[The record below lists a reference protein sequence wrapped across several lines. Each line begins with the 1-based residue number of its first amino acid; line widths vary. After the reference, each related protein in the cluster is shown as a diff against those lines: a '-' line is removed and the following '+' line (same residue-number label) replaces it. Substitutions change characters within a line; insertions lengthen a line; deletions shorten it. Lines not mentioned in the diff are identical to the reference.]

1 MILKEIQR
9 KLCNNFSIIGIETP
23 ELDARIIL
31 KEVLSLDDKDLILKE
46 SLDISNE
53 MIEKII
59 AIESRRLN
67 GEPISKIFKK
77 RDFYNSTFL
86 ISNDVLD
93 PRPETELIVEIAN
106 NYINKNEVKNIL
118 DLGTGSG
125 CILLSILKENRMIN
139 GLGIDLSKEAISIAK
154 QNSKKLNL
162 ETQSNFLVSNWM
174 SSVNYKYDLVVS
186 NPPYIASEDIK
197 KLSKSVKIYDP
208 ILSLDGGDDGL
219 NSYRLIASDLKRII
233 SMNALIII
241 EIGSGITNLLFI
253 PKQYLANIKFIF
265 IDQKCWLLKKSR
277 IYDIINNSKLNVNNI
292 IILRLQYAKS

>member
-9 KLCNNFSIIGIETP
+9 KLCNNFSIFGIETP

-31 KEVLSLDDKDLILKE
+31 KEVLSLDDKDLILKD
-46 SLDISNE
+46 SLDIPDE
-53 MIEKII
+53 MIEEII

-106 NYINKNEVKNIL
+106 NFIDKNEVKNIL

-125 CILLSILKENRMIN
+125 CILLSILKENKMIN
-139 GLGIDLSKEAISIAK
+139 GLGIDLSKDAISIAK

-219 NSYRLIASDLKRII
+219 NSYRLIASDLKRVV
-233 SMNALIII
+233 SKNALIII
-241 EIGSGITNLLFI
+241 EIGYNQSLQVTDIFKKNDFKL
-253 PKQYLANIKFIF
+253 IK
-265 IDQKCWLLKKSR
+265 K
-277 IYDIINNSKLNVNNI
+277 YNDINGLDRV
-292 IILRLQYAKS
+292 LTFQ

>member
-46 SLDISNE
+46 SLDIPNE
-53 MIEKII
+53 LIEKII

-106 NYINKNEVKNIL
+106 NFIDKNEVKNIL

-125 CILLSILKENRMIN
+125 CILLSILKENKMIN
-139 GLGIDLSKEAISIAK
+139 GLGIDLSKDAISIAK

-162 ETQSNFLVSNWM
+162 ETQSNFLISNWM

-219 NSYRLIASDLKRII
+219 NSYRLIASDLKRVV
-233 SMNALIII
+233 SKNALIII
-241 EIGSGITNLLFI
+241 EIGYNQSLQVIE
-253 PKQYLANIKFIF
+253 IF
-265 IDQKCWLLKKSR
+265 KKNNFKLMKK
-277 IYDIINNSKLNVNNI
+277 YNDINGLDRV
-292 IILRLQYAKS
+292 LTFQ

>member
-106 NYINKNEVKNIL
+106 NFIDKNEVKNIL

-125 CILLSILKENRMIN
+125 CILLSILKENKMIN
-139 GLGIDLSKEAISIAK
+139 GLGIDLSKDAISIAK
-154 QNSKKLNL
+154 QNSKK
-162 ETQSNFLVSNWM
+162 
-174 SSVNYKYDLVVS
+174 
-186 NPPYIASEDIK
+186 
-197 KLSKSVKIYDP
+197 
-208 ILSLDGGDDGL
+208 
-219 NSYRLIASDLKRII
+219 
-233 SMNALIII
+233 
-241 EIGSGITNLLFI
+241 
-253 PKQYLANIKFIF
+253 
-265 IDQKCWLLKKSR
+265 
-277 IYDIINNSKLNVNNI
+277 
-292 IILRLQYAKS
+292 

>member
-9 KLCNNFSIIGIETP
+9 KLYNNFLTIGIETP

-46 SLDISNE
+46 SLDIPEE

-59 AIESRRLN
+59 TIESRRLN

-77 RDFYNSTFL
+77 RDFYNSTFV

-106 NYINKNEVKNIL
+106 SYINRNEVKNIL

-162 ETQSNFLVSNWM
+162 ETRSNFLVSNWM
-174 SSVNYKYDLVVS
+174 NSVNYKYDLVVS

-208 ILSLDGGDDGL
+208 ILSLDGGEDGL

-241 EIGSGITNLLFI
+241 EIGYNQSLEVIDIFKKNDFKL
-253 PKQYLANIKFIF
+253 IK
-265 IDQKCWLLKKSR
+265 K
-277 IYDIINNSKLNVNNI
+277 YNDINGLDRV
-292 IILRLQYAKS
+292 LTFQ

>member
-9 KLCNNFSIIGIETP
+9 KLCNNFSTIGIETP

-46 SLDISNE
+46 SLDIPEE

-59 AIESRRLN
+59 TIESRRLN

-77 RDFYNSTFL
+77 RDFYNSTFV

-125 CILLSILKENRMIN
+125 CILLSILKENKMIN
-139 GLGIDLSKEAISIAK
+139 GLGIDLSKDAISIAK

-162 ETQSNFLVSNWM
+162 ETQSKFLISNWM

-241 EIGSGITNLLFI
+241 EIGYNQSLQVIE
-253 PKQYLANIKFIF
+253 IF
-265 IDQKCWLLKKSR
+265 KKNNFKLMKK
-277 IYDIINNSKLNVNNI
+277 YNDINGLDRV
-292 IILRLQYAKS
+292 LTFQ

>member
-9 KLCNNFSIIGIETP
+9 KLCNNFSTIGIETP

-46 SLDISNE
+46 SLDIPE
-53 MIEKII
+53 EIIEKII
-59 AIESRRLN
+59 TIESRRLN

-241 EIGSGITNLLFI
+241 EIGYNQSLQVIDIFKKNDFKL
-253 PKQYLANIKFIF
+253 IK
-265 IDQKCWLLKKSR
+265 K
-277 IYDIINNSKLNVNNI
+277 YNDINGLDRV
-292 IILRLQYAKS
+292 LTFQ

>member
-46 SLDISNE
+46 SLDIPNE
-53 MIEKII
+53 LIEKII

-106 NYINKNEVKNIL
+106 NFIDKNEVKNIL

-125 CILLSILKENRMIN
+125 CILLSILKENKMIN
-139 GLGIDLSKEAISIAK
+139 GLGIDLSKDAISIAK

-162 ETQSNFLVSNWM
+162 ETQSNFLISNWM

-219 NSYRLIASDLKRII
+219 NSYRLIASDLKRVV
-233 SMNALIII
+233 SKNALIII
-241 EIGSGITNLLFI
+241 EIGYNQSLQVIE
-253 PKQYLANIKFIF
+253 IF
-265 IDQKCWLLKKSR
+265 KKNNFKLMKK
-277 IYDIINNSKLNVNNI
+277 YNDINGLDRV
-292 IILRLQYAKS
+292 LTFH

>member
-9 KLCNNFSIIGIETP
+9 KLCNNFSTIGIETP

-46 SLDISNE
+46 SLDIPEE

-59 AIESRRLN
+59 TIESRRLN

-77 RDFYNSTFL
+77 RDFYNSTFV

-241 EIGSGITNLLFI
+241 EIGYNQSLQVIDIFKKNGFKL
-253 PKQYLANIKFIF
+253 IK
-265 IDQKCWLLKKSR
+265 K
-277 IYDIINNSKLNVNNI
+277 YNDINGLDRV
-292 IILRLQYAKS
+292 LTFQ

>member
-125 CILLSILKENRMIN
+125 CILLSILKENKMIN
-139 GLGIDLSKEAISIAK
+139 GLGIDLSKDAISIAK

-162 ETQSNFLVSNWM
+162 EIQSNFLISNWM
-174 SSVNYKYDLVVS
+174 SSLNYKYDLVVS

-219 NSYRLIASDLKRII
+219 NSYRLIASDLKRVV
-233 SMNALIII
+233 SKNALIII
-241 EIGSGITNLLFI
+241 EIGYNQSLQVIE
-253 PKQYLANIKFIF
+253 IF
-265 IDQKCWLLKKSR
+265 KKNNFKLMKK
-277 IYDIINNSKLNVNNI
+277 YNDINGLDRV
-292 IILRLQYAKS
+292 LTFQ

>member
-46 SLDISNE
+46 SLDIPTE

-106 NYINKNEVKNIL
+106 NFIDKNEVKNIL

-125 CILLSILKENRMIN
+125 CILLSILKENKMIN
-139 GLGIDLSKEAISIAK
+139 GLGIDLSKDAINIAK

-162 ETQSNFLVSNWM
+162 ETQSNFLISNWM
-174 SSVNYKYDLVVS
+174 NSLNYKYDLVVS

-219 NSYRLIASDLKRII
+219 NSYRLIASDLKRVV
-233 SMNALIII
+233 SKNALIII
-241 EIGSGITNLLFI
+241 EIGYNQSLQVIE
-253 PKQYLANIKFIF
+253 IF
-265 IDQKCWLLKKSR
+265 KKNNFKLMKK
-277 IYDIINNSKLNVNNI
+277 YNDINGLDRV
-292 IILRLQYAKS
+292 LTFQ

>member
-9 KLCNNFSIIGIETP
+9 KLYNNFSIIGIETP

-106 NYINKNEVKNIL
+106 NYIDKNEVKNIL

-125 CILLSILKENRMIN
+125 CILLSILKENKMIN
-139 GLGIDLSKEAISIAK
+139 GLGIDLSKDAISIAK

-162 ETQSNFLVSNWM
+162 ETQSNFLISNWM

-219 NSYRLIASDLKRII
+219 NSYRLIASDLKRVV
-233 SMNALIII
+233 SKNALIII
-241 EIGSGITNLLFI
+241 EIGYNQSLQVIE
-253 PKQYLANIKFIF
+253 IF
-265 IDQKCWLLKKSR
+265 KKNNFKLMKK
-277 IYDIINNSKLNVNNI
+277 YNDINGLDRV
-292 IILRLQYAKS
+292 LTFQ

>member
-1 MILKEIQR
+1 MILSQIRR
-9 KLCNNFSIIGIETP
+9 KLCNNFSTIGIETP

-46 SLDISNE
+46 GLNISDE
-53 MIEKII
+53 MIKKITS
-59 AIESRRLN
+59 IESRRLN

-77 RDFYNSTFL
+77 RDFYKSTFV

-106 NYINKNEVKNIL
+106 NHINKNEVKNIL

-125 CILLSILKENRMIN
+125 CILLSILKENKMIN

-154 QNSKKLNL
+154 RNSKKLHL

-186 NPPYIASEDIK
+186 NPPYIASGDIK
-197 KLSKSVKIYDP
+197 KLPKSVKIYDP
-208 ILSLDGGDDGL
+208 ILSLDGGEDGL

-233 SMNALIII
+233 SKNALIII
-241 EIGSGITNLLFI
+241 EIGYNQPLQVIE
-253 PKQYLANIKFIF
+253 IF
-265 IDQKCWLLKKSR
+265 KKNDFRLLKK
-277 IYDIINNSKLNVNNI
+277 YNDINGLDRV
-292 IILRLQYAKS
+292 LTFH

>member
-31 KEVLSLDDKDLILKE
+31 KEVLSLDDKDLILKD
-46 SLDISNE
+46 SLDIPDE
-53 MIEKII
+53 MIEEII

-106 NYINKNEVKNIL
+106 NYIDKNEVKNIL

-125 CILLSILKENRMIN
+125 CILLSILKENKMIN
-139 GLGIDLSKEAISIAK
+139 GLGIDLSKDAISIAK

-162 ETQSNFLVSNWM
+162 ETQSNFLISNWM

-219 NSYRLIASDLKRII
+219 NSYRLIASDLKRVV
-233 SMNALIII
+233 SKHALVII
-241 EIGSGITNLLFI
+241 EIGYNQSLQVIE
-253 PKQYLANIKFIF
+253 IF
-265 IDQKCWLLKKSR
+265 KKNNFKLMKK
-277 IYDIINNSKLNVNNI
+277 YNDINGLDRV
-292 IILRLQYAKS
+292 LTFQ

>member
-9 KLCNNFSIIGIETP
+9 KLCNNFSSIGIETP

-46 SLDISNE
+46 SLDIPEE

-59 AIESRRLN
+59 TIESRRLN

-77 RDFYNSTFL
+77 RDFYNSTFV

-241 EIGSGITNLLFI
+241 EIGYNQSLQVIDIFKKNDFKL
-253 PKQYLANIKFIF
+253 IK
-265 IDQKCWLLKKSR
+265 K
-277 IYDIINNSKLNVNNI
+277 YNDINGLDRV
-292 IILRLQYAKS
+292 LTFQ

>member
-9 KLCNNFSIIGIETP
+9 KLCNNFSTIGIESP

-46 SLDISNE
+46 SLDIPEE

-59 AIESRRLN
+59 TIESRRLN

-77 RDFYNSTFL
+77 RDFYNSTFI

-241 EIGSGITNLLFI
+241 EIGYNQSLQVIDIFKKNDFKL
-253 PKQYLANIKFIF
+253 IK
-265 IDQKCWLLKKSR
+265 K
-277 IYDIINNSKLNVNNI
+277 YNDINGLDRV
-292 IILRLQYAKS
+292 LTFQ

>member
-9 KLCNNFSIIGIETP
+9 KLCNNFSTIGIETP

-46 SLDISNE
+46 SLDIPEE

-59 AIESRRLN
+59 TIESRRLC

-77 RDFYNSTFL
+77 RDFYNSTFV

-241 EIGSGITNLLFI
+241 EIGYNQSLQVIDIFKKNDFKL
-253 PKQYLANIKFIF
+253 IK
-265 IDQKCWLLKKSR
+265 K
-277 IYDIINNSKLNVNNI
+277 YNDINGLDRV
-292 IILRLQYAKS
+292 LTFQ

>member
-9 KLCNNFSIIGIETP
+9 KLCNNFSIFGIETP

-31 KEVLSLDDKDLILKE
+31 KEVLSLDDKDLILKD
-46 SLDISNE
+46 SLDIPDE
-53 MIEKII
+53 MIEEII

-125 CILLSILKENRMIN
+125 CILLSILKENKMIN
-139 GLGIDLSKEAISIAK
+139 GLGIDLSKDAINIAK

-162 ETQSNFLVSNWM
+162 ETQSNFLISNWM
-174 SSVNYKYDLVVS
+174 SSLNYKYDLVVS
-186 NPPYIASEDIK
+186 NPPYIASDDIK
-197 KLSKSVKIYDP
+197 KLSKSVKFYDP

-219 NSYRLIASDLKRII
+219 NSYRLIASDLKRVV
-233 SMNALIII
+233 SKNALIII
-241 EIGSGITNLLFI
+241 EIGYNQSLQVIE
-253 PKQYLANIKFIF
+253 IF
-265 IDQKCWLLKKSR
+265 KKNNFKLMKK
-277 IYDIINNSKLNVNNI
+277 YNDINGLDRV
-292 IILRLQYAKS
+292 LTFQ

>member
-9 KLCNNFSIIGIETP
+9 KLCNNFLTIGIETP

-46 SLDISNE
+46 SLDIPEE

-59 AIESRRLN
+59 TIESRRLN

-77 RDFYNSTFL
+77 RDFYNSTFV

-125 CILLSILKENRMIN
+125 CILLSILNENRMIN

-241 EIGSGITNLLFI
+241 EIGYNQSLQVIDIFKKNDFKL
-253 PKQYLANIKFIF
+253 IK
-265 IDQKCWLLKKSR
+265 K
-277 IYDIINNSKLNVNNI
+277 YNDINGLDRV
-292 IILRLQYAKS
+292 LTFQ